1 MSSYFLVLFF
11 AVVFPFLLS
20 FDRKVAFYRLWKYV
34 FPAILITALL
44 FILWDILY
52 TYLGVWSFNQKHL
65 SGIYFFNLP
74 VEEVLFFIAI
84 PYAALF
90 TYEVLLVYFP
100 RDYLGKYARFIS
112 LFLVIV
118 LIPTGLIFYG
128 RLYTSANLILGGL
141 LILFFQF
148 VLKVSWMGRFY
159 LAFGVILIPFI
170 LVNGILT
177 GSWIDG
183 EIVSYN
189 DAENLGL
196 RILTIPAEDIF
207 YGMSLILLNT
217 GLFEYFRTRKDHL
230 FKKGASLANRAS

>member
-1 MSSYFLVLFF
+1 MSNYFLVLFF
-11 AVVFPFLLS
+11 AVIFPFLLS

-52 TYLGVWSFNQKHL
+52 TFLGVWSFNQQHL
-65 SGIYFFNLP
+65 SGIYFLNLP

-112 LFLVIV
+112 LVLLIL
-118 LIPTGLIFYG
+118 LIPTGVIFYD
-128 RLYTSANLILGGL
+128 RLYTSANLILSSL
-141 LILFFQF
+141 LIMFFQF

-159 LAFGVILIPFI
+159 FAYGIILVPFI

-189 DAENLGL
+189 NAENLGL

-207 YGMSLILLNT
+207 YGMSLILLNI
-217 GLFEYFRTRKDHL
+217 GFFEYFRKNKNYL
-230 FKKGASLANRAS
+230 FR

>member
-20 FDRKVAFYRLWKYV
+20 FDRKVAFYRLWKFV
-34 FPAILITALL
+34 FPAIFITAFL

-52 TYLGVWSFNQKHL
+52 THLGVWSFNKNHL
-65 SGIYFFNLP
+65 SGIYVFNLP
-74 VEEVLFFIAI
+74 IEEVLFFVAI
-84 PYAALF
+84 PYSALF
-90 TYEVLLVYFP
+90 TYEVLRVYIT
-100 RDYLGKYARFIS
+100 RDFLGPYARYIS
-112 LFLVIV
+112 LILAIV
-118 LIPTGLIFYG
+118 LIPIGLFHYE
-128 RLYTSANLILGGL
+128 RLYTSANLLLSGL
-141 LILFFQF
+141 LVLFFQF
-148 VLKVSWMGRFY
+148 IVKASWIGRFY
-159 LAFGVILIPFI
+159 FAYGIILIPFV

-189 DAENLGL
+189 DEENLGV

-217 GLFEYFRTRKDHL
+217 GLFEYFRKKKNQGHW
-230 FKKGASLANRAS
+230 FK